1 MSLRTPQTIIP
12 RLPGQYIGGRWQDGA
27 DGDPITIQASVQP
40 ASSGDYDQVKAE
52 QPGRRVE
59 RMVRI
64 YTDVRLTA
72 AGEDNTNGDSLVW
85 EGERYLVVAVS
96 PWRSTALK
104 HYRYLAVRTAL
115 P

>member
-1 MSLRTPQTIIP
+1 MSFRTPQIIIP
-12 RLPGQYIGGRWQDGA
+12 RLPGQYVNGKWRDGA
-27 DGDPITIQASVQP
+27 DGDPVTIMASVQP
-40 ASSGDYDQVKAE
+40 ASSGDYDQMKAE

-64 YTDVRLTA
+64 YTTARLTA

-85 EGERYLVVAVS
+85 EGNRYLVVAMS

>member
-1 MSLRTPQTIIP
+1 MSFRTPQTIIP
-12 RLPGQYIGGRWQDGA
+12 RLPGQYVGGRWQDA
-27 DGDPITIQASVQP
+27 DGEPVTIRASVQP
-40 ASSGDYDQVKAE
+40 ASSGDYDQMKAE

-64 YTDVRLTA
+64 YTDARLTT
-72 AGEDNTNGDSLVW
+72 AGEDNTNGDSLIW